1 MLIELFGK
9 NFGCFRDEFRLSM
22 LATDIDREMD
32 RGILRIDL
40 DGESE
45 PLELVRCAAIYG
57 PNASGKSTVLRAASA
72 LGFLL
77 TASRRFESD
86 EPLYAYEPFQLASS
100 RTKAT
105 QLGVQ
110 AVIDGRVYEY
120 SVAFVR
126 DRFTHEELSE
136 IGPEGR
142 KQLFTRKEQ
151 DVSGDWKEE
160 PQFKLLSEAFR
171 PNVLLLSIAD
181 SIAPTLA
188 RGIAVG
194 LRQHLSFYDPTEGR
208 WPHSHGG
215 SVAARTL
222 RDEAFAGWLRQQ
234 LRSVDFGVEDY
245 HVQEVSQATSF
256 RPKPG
261 EASSD
266 SPEERKTFRLTL
278 LHGSA
283 DGEAVPIS
291 YRRESRG
298 TQRFVELAPLLY
310 DLRHGEQFGAI
321 FMDEIDAS
329 MHSDLLA
336 EVIRQFNCGLRSN
349 EVRRQIVF
357 ALHDTTLIDDEA
369 RKAILRRDQVYFTEK
384 DDSGSARLY
393 SLAEFKER
401 NVLNLRRRYRQGRYG
416 ALPSIGDLSS

>member
-22 LATDIDREMD
+22 LATDIDREME
-32 RGILRIDL
+32 RGILRVDV

-45 PLELVRCAAIYG
+45 PLELLRCVAVYG

-72 LGFLL
+72 LSFLL
-77 TASRRFESD
+77 SASRRFESD
-86 EPLYAYEPFQLASS
+86 EPLYAYEPFQLAQDREMPS
-100 RTKAT
+100 
-105 QLGVQ
+105 QIGVQ
-110 AVIDGRVYEY
+110 AVIERRVYEY
-120 SVAFVR
+120 SIAFVR
-126 DRFTHEELSE
+126 DRFTHEHLSE

-142 KQLFTRKEQ
+142 KDLFTREEQ
-151 DVSGDWKEE
+151 DVSGVWKEE
-160 PQFKLLSEAFR
+160 AQFKLLSEAFR

-208 WPHSHGG
+208 WPQSHGG
-215 SVAARTL
+215 SVAARTVQ
-222 RDEAFAGWLRQQ
+222 DEDFAQWLRQQ

-245 HVQEVSQATSF
+245 VVQEVTLSPGG
-256 RPKPG
+256 RPKSR
-261 EASSD
+261 EASSE
-266 SPEERKTFRLTL
+266 SPQDRKAFRLTL
-278 LHGSA
+278 LHSSA
-283 DGEAVPIS
+283 DGEPVAIS

-310 DLRHGEQFGAI
+310 DLRHGEQFGTI

-336 EVIRQFNCGLRSN
+336 EVVRQFNCGLRNS
-349 EVRRQIVF
+349 EVRRQLVF
-357 ALHDTTLIDDEA
+357 ALHDTTLIDDAA
-369 RKAILRRDQVYFTEK
+369 RAAILRRDQVYFTEK
-384 DDSGSARLY
+384 DAGGAARLY

-416 ALPSIGDLSS
+416 AIPSIGNLSS